1 MDNNQ
6 TMRAECAKVRAKV
19 TCQWHY
25 CISNTNTHSHQINSV
40 IKIEPASKLHIR
52 VKCARLLSVMINIYL
67 RQNIPL
73 RVVHKK
79 KCHRNTFDG
88 VRVWHGPLHSTCTH
102 QLSVNV
108 LFRFC
113 SPVGRQSRTE
123 MNMRK
128 CHRSCFALII
138 VINQWMTFVH
148 LTLALSWLAVRF
160 CTYRRSLFNNISNC
174 SSCFYRN
181 FICEMP
187 WIEN

>member
-1 MDNNQ
+1 MTLLHFKHKYTLPPDKLCDKNW
-6 TMRAECAKVRAKV
+6 TG
-19 TCQWHY
+19 
-25 CISNTNTHSHQINSV
+25 
-40 IKIEPASKLHIR
+40 KLHIR
-52 VKCARLLSVMINIYL
+52 VKCARLLSVMLNIYL

-79 KCHRNTFDG
+79 NVIATLSTACASDMAHCT
-88 VRVWHGPLHSTCTH
+88 PLARISWAWMCCFG
-102 QLSVNV
+102 SV
-108 LFRFC
+108 L
-113 SPVGRQSRTE
+113 QSAE
-123 MNMRK
+123 

-148 LTLALSWLAVRF
+148 LTLALSWLPVRF

>member
-79 KCHRNTFDG
+79 NVIATLSTACASDMAHCTPLARISWAWMCCFGSVLQSAANRERKWTCENVTEVVLRLSLSSTSEWHLSIWHWHWAGWLFDSAHTEEACSTTFPTAHRVFIAISFVKCRG
-88 VRVWHGPLHSTCTH
+88 
-102 QLSVNV
+102 
-108 LFRFC
+108 
-113 SPVGRQSRTE
+113 
-123 MNMRK
+123 
-128 CHRSCFALII
+128 
-138 VINQWMTFVH
+138 
-148 LTLALSWLAVRF
+148 
-160 CTYRRSLFNNISNC
+160 
-174 SSCFYRN
+174 
-181 FICEMP
+181 
-187 WIEN
+187 